1 MAYRGHPLAGTV
13 AVFVAVLLA
22 GCQHVPGLRRTPA
35 RPPLGAPRVFVA
47 TAYVHTGLT
56 ASGVP
61 TRRGL
66 VAADPKVLPI
76 GTRIFVR
83 DAGPYSGEYL
93 VADTGSAID
102 GYEIDIWMETRMEA
116 LRFGRRRVWLEVIR
130 FGEP

>member
-1 MAYRGHPLAGTV
+1 MAYRGHPLASMV
-13 AVFVAVLLA
+13 AVFVALLLA
-22 GCQHVPGLRRTPA
+22 GCQHVPSFRRAPA
-35 RPPLGAPRVFVA
+35 RPPLGVPCVFVA
-47 TAYVHTGLT
+47 TAYAHTGLT

-102 GYEIDIWMETRMEA
+102 GYEIDLWMESREEA
-116 LRFGRRRVWLEVIR
+116 LRFGRCAVLVEVLR
-130 FGEP
+130 YGEP